1 MSAFYRELIF
11 FYYEVLLYPLIG
23 VMDQTHSLRCNIDQL
38 KYPMSLAQP
47 IVRKATIHDFDKV
60 YPLLKKIRQDRADKA
75 YWQNL
80 FTDHWHFGEF
90 SPGIILQSGDDIVGF
105 LATIYSRQ
113 QYHNKPQLF
122 CNLSS
127 WIVDEA
133 YRSYSFMMLLPL
145 LKEKKMVLTSYTSN
159 DISYAIYHKLN
170 FQDGNTHQRIVYASP
185 SLRHFFNADAYQIIV
200 DADAIQARLNEHDRQ
215 VYVHHQSF
223 HTQCYL
229 ITYQNTYCLIMG
241 ERVKTMFHVYS
252 VSDCLFLQQHISRM
266 RNQLIH
272 QMQVKSLLINE
283 NCLNNKALFLSRKVQ
298 WGLPYQYKTH
308 DPDIVDPSPV
318 YSELFLLKM

>member
-1 MSAFYRELIF
+1 
-11 FYYEVLLYPLIG
+11 
-23 VMDQTHSLRCNIDQL
+23 
-38 KYPMSLAQP
+38 MSLAQP

-60 YPLLKKIRQDRADKA
+60 YPLLKKMRQDRADKA

-80 FTDHWHFGEF
+80 FNDHWQFAEF

-113 QYHNKPQLF
+113 QYNNKPQLF

-145 LKEKKMVLTSYTSN
+145 LKEKKIVLTSYTSN

-170 FQDGNTHQRIVYASP
+170 FQDGNTYKRIVYALP
-185 SLRHFFNADAYQIIV
+185 SLTRFFSANAYQIVV
-200 DADAIQARLNEHDRQ
+200 DAEAILALLNDKDRQ
-215 VYVHHQSF
+215 IYVHHQSF
-223 HTQCYL
+223 HTQSYV
-229 ITYQNTYCLIMG
+229 ITYHNTYCLIMG
-241 ERVKTMFHVYS
+241 EIIDAMFHVYS
-252 VSDCLFLQQHISRM
+252 VSDCSFLQQHLGRV
-266 RNQLIH
+266 RNQLMH

-283 NCLNNKALFLSRKVQ
+283 NCLNKQALFLSRKVQ

-308 DPDIVDPSPV
+308 DPDIIDPSPV